1 MSITRTTTTITRHT
15 VAIDLPD
22 LALPSSR
29 GARGSTFIPTRME
42 ETLTVH
48 NGKPE
53 YRVRFVGPLRTKG
66 GRPHAA
72 LRGEIVWGDHWRAEQ
87 VPMPE
92 ELATYPLGRA
102 PLAAAEATE

>member
-22 LALPSSR
+22 LVLPSSH
-29 GARGSTFIPTRME
+29 GMRGSTFIPTLMV

-48 NGKPE
+48 NGSPH
-53 YRVRFVGPLRTKG
+53 YRVQFTGPLRTKSG
-66 GRPHAA
+66 KPHATQ
-72 LRGEIVWGDHWRAEQ
+72 RCEVFWGDHWRAEQ

-92 ELATYPLGRA
+92 ELATYPLGRVA
-102 PLAAAEATE
+102 LASAETK